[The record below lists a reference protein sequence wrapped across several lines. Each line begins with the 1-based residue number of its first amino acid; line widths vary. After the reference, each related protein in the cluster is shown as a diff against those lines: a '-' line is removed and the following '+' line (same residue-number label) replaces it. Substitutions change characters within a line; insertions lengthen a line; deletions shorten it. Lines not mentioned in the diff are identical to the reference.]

1 MITQCCKC
9 RLYQHQGQWVGRAP
23 EANATVSHTYCP
35 HCKEEALLEI
45 KRERIARHPEL
56 RTA

>member
-1 MITQCCKC
+1 MVTQCCKC
-9 RLYQHQGQWVGRAP
+9 RLYQDQGRWVPQAP
-23 EANATVSHTYCP
+23 QSDRTVSHTYCP

-45 KRERIARHPEL
+45 KRERLSLRPEL